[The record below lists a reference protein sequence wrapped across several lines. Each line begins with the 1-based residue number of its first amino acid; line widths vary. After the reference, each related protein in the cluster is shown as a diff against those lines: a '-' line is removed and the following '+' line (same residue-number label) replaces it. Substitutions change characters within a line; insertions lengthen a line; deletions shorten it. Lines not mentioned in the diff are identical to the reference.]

1 MSFRTKGFLSGLS
14 RVVRV
19 GKSSLG
25 RWMVF
30 LAVGTPTRR
39 GSERVI
45 DVEAGMS
52 SSGLILVVHVC
63 VSRS

>member
-1 MSFRTKGFLSGLS
+1 MDG
-14 RVVRV
+14 
-19 GKSSLG
+19 
-25 RWMVF
+25 F